1 MIDTKGNQVTQEP
14 LFPTTPEERAELQ
27 EKHLELLIE
36 IAEHV
41 AWLKMQNELELKKL
55 AEMRKKAIA
64 ILALLHAS
72 RPKK

>member
-14 LFPTTPEERAELQ
+14 LFPTTPTERAELQ
-27 EKHLELLIE
+27 EQHLELLID

-41 AWLKMQNELELKKL
+41 ARLKVANEVELKKI